1 MSKYEDPKKKI
12 KSTYS
17 TNRVE
22 RHIFKWGKK
31 KKTNQPT
38 EFGIFYYF
46 YLKCKCLWV
55 FIKYYN
61 F

>member
-22 RHIFKWGKK
+22 RHIFKWEKK
-31 KKTNQPT
+31 KKTTT